1 MKIAYK
7 GTNKNMACRDVEYG
21 FNRIYFKD
29 YDTDVRSVP
38 DSTFYNIF
46 FIDEDK
52 ELKLCSDQGFH
63 YCSKLDD
70 VFNHFPNNGENRFFE
85 VEILGKYNED
95 SSKGITKAFRFIKE
109 ITKEDLID
117 RELHKKLKLDSVQ
130 KFLTDFPT
138 AIVGGSLGLFLAGAK
153 LKRVLK
159 DGVGD
164 VDIILPYYVD
174 IASKDYVH
182 SAEDLPS
189 GNDFDTSFLVDG
201 RKFDVVVDPRRKYK
215 EIEYKGFTYKV
226 ADYRQTL
233 MAKLNY
239 SLKGGKKHTEDL
251 EELLLGKF
259 PEGSDLPF

>member
-1 MKIAYK
+1 MKLAYK
-7 GTNKNMACRDVEYG
+7 GTDKNMSCRDIQYDFDRVY
-21 FNRIYFKD
+21 IKD
-29 YDTDVRSVP
+29 FDAIVRSQANEGF
-38 DSTFYNIF
+38 SNMFLIE
-46 FIDEDK
+46 EDK
-52 ELKLCSDQGFH
+52 GLRLCSDQGFH

-70 VFNHFPNNGENRFFE
+70 VFTHFKNDGENRFFE
-85 VEILGKYNED
+85 IEILGRYNED
-95 SSKGITKAFRFIKE
+95 SNKGITRAFRIIKE
-109 ITKEDLID
+109 ITKEDLSN

-153 LKRVLK
+153 LKRVIK

-201 RKFDVVVDPRRKYK
+201 RKFDVVVDPKRKYK

-233 MAKLNY
+233 LAKLNY